1 MRSKE
6 TKKGKNKKQSE
17 DKVIRAIEDRI
28 MRVIREIFKQ
38 EEDYYKSVWVGLF
51 YSNNYIEYE
60 SSCDINKI
68 LSIK

>member
-1 MRSKE
+1 
-6 TKKGKNKKQSE
+6 
-17 DKVIRAIEDRI
+17 

-38 EEDYYKSVWVGLF
+38 EEDYYKPVWVCIF
-51 YSNNYIEYE
+51 YGNNYVEYE

>member
-38 EEDYYKSVWVGLF
+38 EEDYYKPVWVCIF
-51 YSNNYIEYE
+51 YGNNYVEYE